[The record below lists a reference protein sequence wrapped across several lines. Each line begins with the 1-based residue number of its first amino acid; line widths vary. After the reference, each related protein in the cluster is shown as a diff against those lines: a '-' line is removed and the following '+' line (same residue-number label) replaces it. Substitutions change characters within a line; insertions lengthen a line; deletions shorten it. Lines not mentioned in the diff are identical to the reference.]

1 MKGAGKTTADLVIS
15 QHHAREREGVSSLRG
30 LLVETESEGG
40 GGRKRKADKIC
51 DSCVHKLHGYDDFIL
66 VSFGCFLVYQI
77 CSNPSVSTYF
87 QNQKPLLSHAYALQ
101 YLSLVYCNQEA
112 MPVS

>member
-1 MKGAGKTTADLVIS
+1 MEGGRGGSLKGAGKTTADLVIS

-66 VSFGCFLVYQI
+66 VFLVVLCWIQ
-77 CSNPSVSTYF
+77 SSR
-87 QNQKPLLSHAYALQ
+87 
-101 YLSLVYCNQEA
+101 
-112 MPVS
+112 